1 MKKILFL
8 AFIFSMNANLVSASS
23 NAASYYDTIFAP
35 AITDTE
41 FALSAKTVENT
52 VVLQWAPVSKAKP
65 EGFMYY
71 KIVRSEKNA
80 TPVYPEDGYIEYLP
94 DIASTYFTDKHPF
107 SGKSF
112 YRICAIYDA
121 DATGLKPRIC
131 SNVAS
136 VMREG
141 GQNLPPPENK
151 NQELPKIEEKK
162 QQQPP
167 VKPVVEP
174 PKRQI
179 ETKGMSEQ
187 NSGVSAS
194 VKKRLD
200 TILANFQKSLD
211 KRDISASEKIAI
223 IEKAVNRYSELA
235 TKSKLPATKKMSAYM
250 VEKLNTMK
258 SQYTEDDISEI
269 EWILSGL

>member
-35 AITDTE
+35 VITDTE

-94 DIASTYFTDKHPF
+94 DIASTYFTDKHQF

-141 GQNLPPPENK
+141 GQNLPPPENT

-162 QQQPP
+162 QQLPP

-174 PKRQI
+174 PKRQE
-179 ETKGMSEQ
+179 ETKRMPEQ

-200 TILANFQKSLD
+200 TILSNFQKNLD
-211 KRDISASEKIAI
+211 KRDISSTEKIAI

-250 VEKLNTMK
+250 VEKLNAMK
-258 SQYTEDDISEI
+258 SQYMEDDISEI
-269 EWILSGL
+269 ESILSGL